1 MTEQSK
7 ILNNTT
13 TYINNL
19 YDNLSFVDLHF
30 TSILSFLFLTTI
42 VILASIYCSIMR
54 NSQEIR
60 NNWETERCNPKN
72 MPFVGLINKPTDQSI
87 FEYTANNFSYCVK
100 DILSGNL
107 DTSMRP
113 FNINGLL
120 DDAKNAFN
128 NIDLSLNGFDS
139 YFENLEKSMY
149 DKIEEMKNKMVNVI
163 IPIQKIMY
171 AMEDTYAR
179 TQAIFATA
187 LYTTMGNSYIIK
199 SMIQES
205 INFITNIFYLL
216 LVLISIM
223 FVVPGTQGLA
233 TVTSAI
239 AIPLSAVFIAMN
251 ISLGKTFHITPGKMP
266 NIPKCFDKNTK
277 LKMNDGTYKTIEN
290 ICVGD
295 ILEKENMVTAIIKL
309 DSSDVVMN
317 NLNGVI
323 VSDMHIVEHKNKW
336 GYVSSHP
343 YKVPINNY
351 CEPYIYCLNTTNKLI
366 SVNNTNFLDWDEL
379 YDFHLEKILTYQIP
393 NYNFIVGNKKNIHKY
408 LDGGFDENTKI
419 IMADYTSKKI
429 KDILV
434 GDVLL
439 NNEVVYGLV
448 QVKGDDL
455 FDVSK
460 YNLGYNDSFKGGAN
474 LNIMDVNNYTYSILD
489 SREILQNPANS
500 IQHITKPPKLYHL
513 LTDTKTFYVGN
524 IKFCDYNSLIDTILN
539 KK

>member
-1 MTEQSK
+1 MMEQTNN
-7 ILNNTT
+7 LNNTT

-42 VILASIYCSIMR
+42 VILAGIYCSIMK

-60 NNWETERCNPKN
+60 NNWETERCNPKV
-72 MPFVGLINKPTDQSI
+72 MPFAGLINKPNEQSI
-87 FEYTANNFSYCVK
+87 LEYTANNFSHCVK
-100 DILSGNL
+100 NVLSGNL
-107 DTSMRP
+107 DTAMSP

-120 DDAKNAFN
+120 DSAKNAFN
-128 NIDLSLNGFDS
+128 NIDLSLNAFNS
-139 YFENLEKSMY
+139 LFASFEKSIN
-149 DKIEEMKNKMVNVI
+149 DKFDEMKNKMANVI

-171 AMEDTYAR
+171 AVNDAFAR
-179 TQAIFATA
+179 TQAIFVTA
-187 LYTTMGNSYIIK
+187 LYTTMGNSYILK
-199 SMIQES
+199 SMMAES
-205 INFITNIFYLL
+205 IKFITNIFYLL
-216 LVLISIM
+216 LVVISIM
-223 FVVPGTQGLA
+223 FVIPGTQGLA

-239 AIPLSAVFIAMN
+239 AIPLSAAFIAMN

-266 NIPKCFDKNTK
+266 KIPKCFDKNTR
-277 LKMNDGTYKTIEN
+277 LKMNDGSYKTIEN

-295 ILEKENMVTAIIKL
+295 ILEKDNMVTATIKL

-323 VSDMHIVEHKNKW
+323 VSDVHIVEYKNKW

-343 YKVPINNY
+343 DKVPINNY

-366 SVNNTNFLDWDEL
+366 TINNTNFLDWDEL

-393 NYNFIVGNKKNIHKY
+393 NYNFMVGNKKNIHKY

-448 QVKGDDL
+448 EVKGDDL

-460 YNLGYNDSFKGGAN
+460 YNLGYNDSFKGGSN
-474 LNIMDVNNYTYSILD
+474 LNITDANNYTYSILD
-489 SREILQNPANS
+489 SREILQNPNNS
-500 IQHITKPPKLYHL
+500 IQHIMKPSKLYHL
-513 LTDTKTFYVGN
+513 LTDTKTFHVGN
-524 IKFCDYNSLIDTILN
+524 IKFCDYNSLIDTILH